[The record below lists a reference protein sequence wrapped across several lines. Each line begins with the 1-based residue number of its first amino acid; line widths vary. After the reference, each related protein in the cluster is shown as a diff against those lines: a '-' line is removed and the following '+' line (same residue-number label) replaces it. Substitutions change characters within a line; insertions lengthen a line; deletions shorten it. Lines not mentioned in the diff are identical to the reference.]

1 MDYMGTISLS
11 FKKKFIIFFILFLS
25 VYLVIECKVYFNQ
38 KYIFLDFFYFLYP
51 CIKTIK
57 NLKILI

>member
-11 FKKKFIIFFILFLS
+11 FLKKIIIFFILFLS

-38 KYIFLDFFYFLYP
+38 KYIFLDFLYP